1 MGAHDPLTLESRMSL
16 VNASQKRADGL
27 GFTEPWN
34 PARSHYNCLSLTI
47 PSTKS
52 TRNYFPPWSPA
63 HRCTPATTNAAGRTV
78 YEWEQN
84 MEEVNIW
91 IKPPEGVKSDHLA
104 STSDQRLNTKHQSPR
119 SPYFTATAYLNLP
132 NNFYPQIFVFT
143 NI

>member
-1 MGAHDPLTLESRMSL
+1 MHR
-16 VNASQKRADGL
+16 
-27 GFTEPWN
+27 
-34 PARSHYNCLSLTI
+34 
-47 PSTKS
+47 PSEC
-52 TRNYFPPWSPA
+52 P
-63 HRCTPATTNAAGRTV
+63 PATTNAAGRTV

-119 SPYFTATAYLNLP
+119 SPYFMATAYLNLP